1 MESLGGC
8 VRDFRPSKVLFTHG
22 LNRRHGDCVLLV
34 RPAQSIQW
42 FILPVR
48 WALPELMK
56 FHFLTCTISLSR
68 GQQSGRMVYATEL
81 DVIQHHGEVQG
92 TVWAELKMWPASDTD
107 PADCARPSCYWLES
121 TTLPPDGYYCKLQ
134 GNRRSSILLHKMH
147 YFAKISIDYYD
158 IYLLA
163 FYNSVLCTLI
173 SLNIQ

>member
-34 RPAQSIQW
+34 RPARSIQW

-68 GQQSGRMVYATEL
+68 GQQSGRMVYATQL
-81 DVIQHHGEVQG
+81 DVIQHHGEVLG

-107 PADCARPSCYWLES
+107 PADCARPSCVLTGKHHTAPWWL
-121 TTLPPDGYYCKLQ
+121 LLQ
-134 GNRRSSILLHKMH
+134 TAG
-147 YFAKISIDYYD
+147 A
-158 IYLLA
+158 A
-163 FYNSVLCTLI
+163 FYYTRCIILI
-173 SLNIQ
+173 KLA